1 MVRSSTHGEEKSH
14 RRVDVQNAMNTHAYI
29 YKCMCTCICFHTKF
43 TEIGT
48 IRRSPYDPTREIILK
63 TAKCMH
69 SAPCDL
75 LLHTASCLHPR
86 GRLCHKGMH
95 ACVCVC
101 VCVCTRGRVYTNTCT
116 SLSLFFSRSLSLHFL
131 CMQMYTYADI
141 IIHRYI
147 Q

>member
-95 ACVCVC
+95 VCVCVC
-101 VCVCTRGRVYTNTCT
+101 VCVCVHARTCVYKYMYIPFP
-116 SLSLFFSRSLSLHFL
+116 LFFLFPLSTFF
-131 CMQMYTYADI
+131 MYEDVYI
-141 IIHRYI
+141 YRYDYT
-147 Q
+147 